1 MWIHHSQ
8 CIMGYEFLL
17 TRVCVVVV
25 QLRAR
30 WFGYCFQMWKIPR
43 KLRPSCAVI
52 CTDLFNFHGTS
63 RSRRAIC
70 LPPYE
75 RDGSRCYSC
84 EPSMATGWLT
94 CVASLHRCC
103 TISLWGWGWDLEE
116 ATRGVRKPRDAGV
129 GRGDGGAPAVP
140 LTSRCDL
147 NSSRTTLTTLGPRWL
162 LSVTV
167 RMMAGLVFS
176 SSNWILF
183 FFLLAPEKPQTLRVS
198 VERVFRPTKSL

>member
-1 MWIHHSQ
+1 MHHGIRIPLHQSLYCCSSSQ
-8 CIMGYEFLL
+8 SSLIWVF
-17 TRVCVVVV
+17 
-25 QLRAR
+25 
-30 WFGYCFQMWKIPR
+30 FQMWKILR
-43 KLRPSCAVI
+43 KLRPPRAVI
-52 CTDLFNFHGTS
+52 CNDSLNFHGTS
-63 RSRRAIC
+63 RSRRTIC
-70 LPPYE
+70 LPPFE
-75 RDGSRCYSC
+75 CDGSRCYSC

-147 NSSRTTLTTLGPRWL
+147 NSSRTTTLGPRWL

-167 RMMAGLVFS
+167 WMMAGLVFS

-183 FFLLAPEKPQTLRVS
+183 FFLLAPERPQTLRVS